1 MLTVVITSIEFCL
14 VPETKKEAIVV
25 VVPRRSSL
33 FLFGILLPEQVD
45 QVEVSASNTMTF
57 LGDTIK

>member
-1 MLTVVITSIEFCL
+1 MFTVVIASIEFCL

-33 FLFGILLPEQVD
+33 FLFGILLPEQV
-45 QVEVSASNTMTF
+45 SASNTMT

>member
-33 FLFGILLPEQVD
+33 FLFGILLPEQV
-45 QVEVSASNTMTF
+45 EVSASNTMTF